1 MKGITMTGKT
11 VDFRDFLLEDEK
23 SNVDITEVKD
33 VSVAANNYLKIES
46 DILSLEDQVKRKK
59 AELLQTNDAIVQ
71 LMEQRGVK
79 EIKLT
84 SGDAV
89 SYKSFVKAS
98 ITKDKESDAFKW
110 LQDNGH
116 GDVIKN
122 IVSVRFGKGEDQNAN
137 KLIDDL
143 EQNGLSPDQKRKVE
157 PMTLIALVGEQ
168 INLGKDI
175 PLETFSVFMGNKV
188 KIKKGK

>member
-1 MKGITMTGKT
+1 MKGITMKET
-11 VDFRDFLLEDEK
+11 VDFRDFILEDEK
-23 SNVDITEVKD
+23 PNVDITEVKD

-46 DILSLEDQVKRKK
+46 DILALEDQVKRKK
-59 AELLQTNDAIVQ
+59 AELQQTNDALVQ

-79 EIKLT
+79 EIKLI

-89 SYKSFVKAS
+89 SYKPFVKAS
-98 ITKDKESDAFKW
+98 ITRDKEAEAFKW

-116 GDVIKN
+116 GDIIKN
-122 IVSVRFGKGEDQNAN
+122 IVSVRFGKGEDQNAHN
-137 KLIDDL
+137 LINDL
-143 EQNGLSPDQKRKVE
+143 TQNGLSPDQKRKVE
-157 PMTLIALVGEQ
+157 PMTLMALVGEQ

>member
-1 MKGITMTGKT
+1 MKET
-11 VDFRDFLLEDEK
+11 VDFRDYILEDEK
-23 SNVDITEVKD
+23 PNVDITEVKD

-46 DILSLEDQVKRKK
+46 DILALEDQVKRKK
-59 AELLQTNDAIVQ
+59 AELQQTNDSLVQ

-79 EIKLT
+79 EIKLI

-89 SYKSFVKAS
+89 SYKPFVKAS
-98 ITKDKESDAFKW
+98 ITRDKEAEAFKW

-116 GDVIKN
+116 GNIIKN
-122 IVSVRFGKGEDQNAN
+122 IVSVRFGKGEDQNAHN
-137 KLIDDL
+137 LINDL
-143 EQNGLSPDQKRKVE
+143 TQNGLSPDQKRKVE
-157 PMTLIALVGEQ
+157 PMTLMALVGEQ